1 MKHSLSKRL
10 FAITLCLVFGLL
22 LLVYFTQSFL
32 FERFYFYRK
41 TSLLVKE
48 ISKIQTLYSYQN
60 TDDYA
65 LYQVLDKFEN
75 DNNSKVAIFSLN
87 GELMYLPNK
96 IENKDNIAILT
107 KFCDELINDKT
118 LILDVIKSSKIKVTR
133 FYNQGNEDQKI
144 GIIAPMSLKSNNDSV
159 IISVSSIQPIE
170 EASKV
175 IDEFYIYVFLG
186 LAIIAGILS
195 SIYSNLISKPL
206 TNLNT
211 VANKMSNMDF
221 TVSCDVDRE
230 DEIGNLARTL
240 NFLSKNLQNALTDLK
255 QKNQKLEEDI
265 EKERKLENMRKEF
278 VDNVSHELKTPIG
291 IIEGYAEGLKD
302 GIVSGDDALAYLET
316 IISESQKMN
325 TLVKNM
331 LELSK
336 LESGTI
342 KPKLESFNINRL
354 ISKILKNN
362 HLKFEENHLKVNFN
376 SSNPYSYVYA
386 DTFQMDQVI
395 TNIITN
401 AIKYTPPHN
410 LIDVSVNEENDKF
423 KISIKNMGINIPES
437 EINKL
442 FDKFYRVDK
451 SRQRTKDSTGLG
463 LSIVKNILKLHN
475 SEFNLKNIDNGVEFY
490 FYLNKIVVNDDC
502 D

>member
-354 ISKILKNN
+354 ISKI
-362 HLKFEENHLKVNFN
+362 
-376 SSNPYSYVYA
+376 
-386 DTFQMDQVI
+386 
-395 TNIITN
+395 
-401 AIKYTPPHN
+401 
-410 LIDVSVNEENDKF
+410 
-423 KISIKNMGINIPES
+423 
-437 EINKL
+437 
-442 FDKFYRVDK
+442 
-451 SRQRTKDSTGLG
+451 
-463 LSIVKNILKLHN
+463 
-475 SEFNLKNIDNGVEFY
+475 
-490 FYLNKIVVNDDC
+490 
-502 D
+502 